1 MRTEEL
7 LQRKPFSTAAQY
19 LIIFV
24 DSVTMFFFPFPPS
37 VLQAGFGYGLPIS
50 RLYAKYFQ
58 GDLQLYSM
66 EGYGTSAV
74 IYLKVRTASPVYIYQ
89 KLKVPGW
96 LEFDQSMALSY
107 HIVFDRFYTVSLK
120 LIPCFGGTITST
132 MKVWHGEIW
141 YSLTPRGHLL
151 SVWQRLQ
158 INKFPS
164 ALYPRPCPQSQW
176 RDFLFS
182 TSRPCGITRRA
193 QRPTTGACPARIPGN
208 WASMRGDGG
217 PRQEVEDTLK

>member
-7 LQRKPFSTAAQY
+7 LQRKPFSTAARY

-107 HIVFDRFYTVSLK
+107 HIVFDQFYSESK
-120 LIPCFGGTITST
+120 INT
-132 MKVWHGEIW
+132 MFWWNNNLHDEG
-141 YSLTPRGHLL
+141 L
-151 SVWQRLQ
+151 
-158 INKFPS
+158 
-164 ALYPRPCPQSQW
+164 
-176 RDFLFS
+176 
-182 TSRPCGITRRA
+182 TRRNMVFINSSWTSFECLTET
-193 QRPTTGACPARIPGN
+193 P
-208 WASMRGDGG
+208 D
-217 PRQEVEDTLK
+217 